1 MNPLLHDTARI
12 ALVGLGATA
21 TMDVWLWSLKRLGVP
36 SLSFALVGRWVG
48 HAVQGRWSHDGIAK
62 SAPVRYEAALGW
74 AVHYGVG
81 LAFAALLVVVCG
93 TAWLHQPTLWPAL
106 AFGVATV
113 AMPLL
118 VMQPAMGAG
127 IASSKT
133 AAPLK
138 NCLKSLATH
147 TVFGAG
153 LFVTAVLIERTLP

>member
-12 ALVGLGATA
+12 ALIGLGATA
-21 TMDVWLWSLKRLGVP
+21 TMDVWLWGLKRLGVP

-48 HAVQGRWSHDGIAK
+48 HVVQGRWSHDGIAK
-62 SAPVRYEAALGW
+62 SAPVRHEAALGW

-81 LAFAALLVVVCG
+81 LVFAALLVAVCG
-93 TAWLHQPTLWPAL
+93 TAWLRSPTLGPAL
-106 AFGVATV
+106 ALGMGTV
-113 AMPLL
+113 AVPLL

-138 NCLKSLATH
+138 NCLKSFATH
-147 TVFGAG
+147 TVFGVG